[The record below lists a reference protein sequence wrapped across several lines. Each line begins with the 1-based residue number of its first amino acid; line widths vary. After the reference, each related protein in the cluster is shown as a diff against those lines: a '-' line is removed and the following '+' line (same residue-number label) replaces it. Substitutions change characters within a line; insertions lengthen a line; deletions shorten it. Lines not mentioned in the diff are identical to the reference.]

1 MCLHCHYRRQ
11 VEPGQALVAGVS
23 PFLNRYGGFLIKTSE
38 TKNTQRYYF
47 FVPDFSGDLRVSGT
61 SSYAYEINYVPNGSG
76 SQSNVV

>member
-11 VEPGQALVAGVS
+11 VKPAWPWSLAS
-23 PFLNRYGGFLIKTSE
+23 LLLLNRYGGFLIKTSE
-38 TKNTQRYYF
+38 TKNTYRYSI